1 MPVYISMLRG
11 VNVGGHNLIK
21 MDALRELYTSL
32 KLENP
37 QSYVQSGNV
46 AFCTKK
52 TDETAL
58 ARTIQS
64 AIEKMFGFRPE
75 IILRSGPE
83 LRSVIATNPFAKRA
97 NIETNKLNVGFL
109 LTQPS
114 AETSKKLE
122 SLPNMPEEVHL
133 VGRVLY
139 IYFPEGMGRSK
150 LPPLLD
156 RLLKIPVTFRNW
168 NSVTKLMEIA
178 SRLEE

>member
-46 AFCTKK
+46 VFRTKK

-58 ARTIQS
+58 ARAIQS
-64 AIEKMFGFRPE
+64 AIEKTFGFRPE
-75 IILRSGPE
+75 IILRSSAE
-83 LRSVIATNPFAKRA
+83 LRNVIAANPFAQRA
-97 NIETNKLNVGFL
+97 GIEPNKLNVGFL
-109 LTQPS
+109 LTKPS
-114 AETSKKLE
+114 PETSKKLE
-122 SLPNMPEEVHL
+122 TLTNKPEELHL
-133 VGRVLY
+133 VGRELY
-139 IYFPEGMGRSK
+139 IYFPDGMGRSK

-156 RLLKIPVTFRNW
+156 RLLKIPTTVRNW
-168 NSVTKLMEIA
+168 NSVTKLAEIA
-178 SRLEE
+178 NRLEE